1 MAITVRS
8 IPASQHLEYIS
19 TLRSASFLQTP
30 AWAKVKSEW
39 QHESLGWFETGAD
52 ETAAHGAD
60 ETGAGAADGAASDS
74 HKAERLVGVAL
85 VLYRQIPRLRRYLAY
100 VPEGP
105 LLDWENITDLGA
117 YLKPFVAH
125 VKHQGAFG
133 VRIGPPVVV
142 RRWGTRTIKD
152 ALADDAVTS
161 LRTVEPDET
170 NIPAARVHN
179 ALRTLGWQPPKA
191 GEGFSAGQPEF
202 NFQLPLTGRTPD
214 EVLKGMNQLWR
225 RNIKKADKLGVEVR
239 RGTIADLPAFHTLY
253 VETAQRDGFTPRPAS
268 YFRTMMEAMEA
279 EDPDRI
285 HLYLAEHEGDL
296 IAATTWVRVGR
307 HTWYSYGASS
317 TTKREVRG
325 SNAIQWRMIQDSIA
339 AGADVYDLRGITDS
353 VDKNDP
359 HVGLIEFKVGTGGE
373 AVEYLGEWDL
383 PLNRVLYTAFELY
396 MKRRG

>member
-30 AWAKVKSEW
+30 AWAQVKSEW
-39 QHESLGWFETGAD
+39 RHESLGWFETDDAATGPGAR
-52 ETAAHGAD
+52 
-60 ETGAGAADGAASDS
+60 AG
-74 HKAERLVGVAL
+74 ERLVGVAL
-85 VLYRQIPRLRRYLAY
+85 VLYRRIPRLKRYLAY

-105 LLDWENITDLGA
+105 LLDWENVDLEA
-117 YLKPFVAH
+117 YLEPFVAH
-125 VKHQGAFG
+125 VKRQGAFG

-161 LRTVEPDET
+161 LRAVEPDET
-170 NIPAARVHN
+170 NIGAARVHN
-179 ALRTLGWQPPKA
+179 ALRTLGWRPPKT
-191 GEGFSAGQPEF
+191 GEGFAAGQPEF

-239 RGTIADLPAFHTLY
+239 RGTIADLPAFHALY
-253 VETAQRDGFTPRPAS
+253 AETARRDGFTPRPAG

-296 IAATTWVRVGR
+296 VAATTWVRVGG

-317 TTKREVRG
+317 TQKREVRG
-325 SNAIQWRMIQDSIA
+325 SNAIQWRMIQDAIA

-353 VDKNDP
+353 VDRNDP

-383 PLNRVLYTAFELY
+383 PLNRVLYAAFDLY